1 MIVLAFGT
9 GDGDM
14 LLWTSE
20 GEILEESRSESGPET
35 GVDVGGIIAEGQEL
49 LDGEIHKEILR
60 GMLALP

>member
-20 GEILEESRSESGPET
+20 GEILEESRSESGPPPITVMETATET
-35 GVDVGGIIAEGQEL
+35 GVDVGGVIAEGQ
-49 LDGEIHKEILR
+49 
-60 GMLALP
+60 

>member
-20 GEILEESRSESGPET
+20 GEILEESRSESGPT
-35 GVDVGGIIAEGQEL
+35 PITDRVVIAEGQ
-49 LDGEIHKEILR
+49 
-60 GMLALP
+60 